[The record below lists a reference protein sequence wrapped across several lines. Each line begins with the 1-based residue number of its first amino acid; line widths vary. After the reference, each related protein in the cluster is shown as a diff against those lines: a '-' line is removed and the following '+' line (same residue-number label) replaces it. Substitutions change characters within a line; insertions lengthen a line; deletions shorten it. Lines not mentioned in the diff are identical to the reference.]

1 MYQIISEDPPRTDP
15 TTWLAFGDL
24 DQTPVDA
31 GWIHPYQRG
40 RASIQIQECELTQAF
55 DTQAFLVNVDEL
67 DPILDAD
74 PDTDMG
80 DIEFR
85 PMRYGRR
92 RESLDDPMEPYWEE
106 DLTREING
114 IPVSRFIMNFEY
126 EAPLIDT
133 GFIEYHNLVE
143 TDKRQFK
150 ELESD
155 DVAVRF
161 NADIWRAKYG
171 LTAESTGHSVR
182 EQRVRA
188 SFLKEY
194 LEERGK
200 AIVLSY
206 MQRRTVEP
214 SDAVSIDESVSVPVS
229 NGTSKREFHPE
240 RMPGLGHSCWFYWTC
255 PILPDDIP
263 QSRESEMAEHRD
275 HLSFRTQNGHAVT
288 KQAVDDGSAFRETGI
303 SRPPAGPEDH
313 DYIHFDPAVLERYRN
328 DPRGSVEEWSEQG
341 LTVDWLDRWMVR
353 LYRSDNE
360 QLVLLVDDLTSI
372 GDTELSYWHQH
383 NVTPGGEVPEEMV
396 QNYVYAEPVDTFAPA
411 QAVLNGMRE
420 ADSIFQSLRGDPL
433 FRDIPSDHHAEDLLT
448 PVRNDRNELLQ
459 IMQDLDNV
467 LVERVNQSAIEA
479 ITGQNAGGTKNAIF
493 DLYEFLADTDRAA
506 ELMAP
511 INAVH
516 YFRNEE
522 SHDRVQSGW
531 TEALD
536 ELDVEENTDI
546 LELYRY
552 TFQGVA
558 DSLDELESY
567 LQENQPRLE

>member
-1 MYQIISEDPPRTDP
+1 MYQTISEDPPRTDP

-24 DQTPVDA
+24 NETPVDA

-40 RASIQIQECELTQAF
+40 QASIQTQNCELTQAF
-55 DTQAFLVNVDEL
+55 DTQAFLVDVDEL

-80 DIEFR
+80 DIVFN

-106 DLTREING
+106 DVTREVNG

-155 DVAVRF
+155 DLAVQF
-161 NADIWRAKYG
+161 NADVWRAKHG
-171 LTAESTGHSVR
+171 LTADPTEHSVR
-182 EQRVRA
+182 ELRVRA

-194 LEERGK
+194 LEERGM
-200 AIVLSY
+200 ALVLSY
-206 MQRRTVEP
+206 LQRRTVEP
-214 SDAVSIDESVSVPVS
+214 SDAVAIDESVEVPVS
-229 NGTSKREFHPE
+229 DGTSKREFHPE

-263 QSRESEMAEHRD
+263 QSREAQLAEQRE
-275 HLSFRTQNGHAVT
+275 HLPFRTQNGHSVT
-288 KQAVDDGSAFRETGI
+288 KEGVDDGSAFREIGI

-328 DPRGSVEEWSEQG
+328 DPRGGVEEWSEQG
-341 LTVDWLDRWMVR
+341 LTVDWLDRWIVR

-372 GDTELSYWHQH
+372 GDTELSHWHQH
-383 NVTPGGEVPEEMV
+383 NVTPVGEVPKEMV

-420 ADSIFQSLRGDPL
+420 ADSLFESLRSESL
-433 FRDIPSDHHAEDLLT
+433 FRDIPLDRNAEDLLT
-448 PVRNDRNELLQ
+448 PVREDRDEFLQ
-459 IMQDLDNV
+459 ITQDLDNI
-467 LVERVNQSAIEA
+467 LVERVNQSAIES
-479 ITGQNAGGTKNAIF
+479 ITGQSAGGTKNAFF

-506 ELMAP
+506 ELMTP

-522 SHDRVQSGW
+522 SHDRVQPGW
-531 TEALD
+531 TEALE
-536 ELDVEENTDI
+536 ELDMADNPDI

-552 TFQGVA
+552 TLQEVA
-558 DSLDELESY
+558 DSLDELESL
-567 LQENQPRLE
+567 LQENQTQLE